1 MAAEH
6 PELVVAFMKGMIK
19 VGRWANEHQRA
30 AAAILDKQTFY
41 RDVAATYEGIKPIDL
56 VPNLSPQ
63 NLVSVEI
70 GKDFML
76 TDFMLSHGYI
86 KNDFD
91 VRAWAA
97 PEFLEH
103 RGRVSDGTG
112 GHDGFAPD
120 RILDLWYIG
129 IRTSGH
135 FKKEQRMKRVLL
147 TVAMLAWSL
156 ASAVGAEA
164 DRQAADEAAIR
175 KAVESYVAAFNQG
188 DAKALAAM
196 WSPEAVYTNPL
207 SGEQVVGR
215 AEIEKQ
221 FAAIFADAKGAKLEA
236 KTDSIQFVSPSVGI
250 EHGTAKVIV
259 PDQAPEESEYTAV
272 YVKRDDQWLLDRVT
286 EEDVLVIP
294 SHYEQLKDLEWMIG
308 RWVDQDDD
316 ATVVTECNWTKNN
329 NFMTRSFTV
338 QIRDRIDMAGMQI
351 IGWDPAAK
359 QIRSWVFDSDGGFG
373 QGTWT
378 KKDKRWYI
386 QQTGVLPDG
395 RKSTAVNIITY
406 IDDNTCTLQSVNRTV
421 DGELLPNIDEVKIT
435 KE

>member
-1 MAAEH
+1 
-6 PELVVAFMKGMIK
+6 
-19 VGRWANEHQRA
+19 
-30 AAAILDKQTFY
+30 
-41 RDVAATYEGIKPIDL
+41 
-56 VPNLSPQ
+56 
-63 NLVSVEI
+63 
-70 GKDFML
+70 
-76 TDFMLSHGYI
+76 
-86 KNDFD
+86 
-91 VRAWAA
+91 
-97 PEFLEH
+97 
-103 RGRVSDGTG
+103 
-112 GHDGFAPD
+112 
-120 RILDLWYIG
+120 
-129 IRTSGH
+129 
-135 FKKEQRMKRVLL
+135 MKRVML

-259 PDQAPEESEYTAV
+259 PDQAPEETEYTAV

-286 EEDVLVIP
+286 EEDVLVVP

-308 RWVDQDDD
+308 SWVDQDDD

-329 NFMTRSFTV
+329 NFITRSFTV

-351 IGWDPAAK
+351 IGWDPSAK

-395 RKSTAVNIITY
+395 RKSSSVNIITY
-406 IDDNTCTLQSVNRTV
+406 VDDNTCTLQSVNRTV
-421 DGELLPNIDEVKIT
+421 DGELLPNIEEVKIT
-435 KE
+435 KQ

>member
-1 MAAEH
+1 
-6 PELVVAFMKGMIK
+6 
-19 VGRWANEHQRA
+19 
-30 AAAILDKQTFY
+30 
-41 RDVAATYEGIKPIDL
+41 
-56 VPNLSPQ
+56 
-63 NLVSVEI
+63 
-70 GKDFML
+70 
-76 TDFMLSHGYI
+76 
-86 KNDFD
+86 
-91 VRAWAA
+91 
-97 PEFLEH
+97 
-103 RGRVSDGTG
+103 
-112 GHDGFAPD
+112 
-120 RILDLWYIG
+120 
-129 IRTSGH
+129 
-135 FKKEQRMKRVLL
+135 MKRVML
-147 TVAMLAWSL
+147 TVAMMAWSL
-156 ASAVGAEA
+156 ASAIGAEA

-250 EHGTAKVIV
+250 EHGTAKVLV
-259 PDQAPEESEYTAV
+259 PDQAPEETEYTAV

-286 EEDVLVIP
+286 EEDVLVVP

-329 NFMTRSFTV
+329 NFITRSFTV

-351 IGWDPAAK
+351 IGWDPATK

-386 QQTGVLPDG
+386 QQTRSPARWGEVLV
-395 RKSTAVNIITY
+395 REHHHV
-406 IDDNTCTLQSVNRTV
+406 RR
-421 DGELLPNIDEVKIT
+421 
-435 KE
+435 

>member
-1 MAAEH
+1 
-6 PELVVAFMKGMIK
+6 
-19 VGRWANEHQRA
+19 
-30 AAAILDKQTFY
+30 
-41 RDVAATYEGIKPIDL
+41 
-56 VPNLSPQ
+56 
-63 NLVSVEI
+63 
-70 GKDFML
+70 
-76 TDFMLSHGYI
+76 
-86 KNDFD
+86 
-91 VRAWAA
+91 
-97 PEFLEH
+97 
-103 RGRVSDGTG
+103 
-112 GHDGFAPD
+112 
-120 RILDLWYIG
+120 
-129 IRTSGH
+129 
-135 FKKEQRMKRVLL
+135 MKRVLL

-236 KTDSIQFVSPSVGI
+236 KTDSVQFVSPSVGI
-250 EHGTAKVIV
+250 EQGTAKVIV
-259 PDQAPEESEYTAV
+259 PDQAPEETEYTAV

-286 EEDVLVIP
+286 EEEVLVVP
-294 SHYEQLKDLEWMIG
+294 SHYEQLKELEWMIG

-329 NFMTRSFTV
+329 NFITRSFTI

-386 QQTGVLPDG
+386 QQTGILPDG
-395 RKSTAVNIITY
+395 GKSSSVNIITY
-406 IDDNTCTLQSVNRTV
+406 VDDNTCTLQSVNRTV
-421 DGELLPNIDEVKIT
+421 DGELLPNIEEVKVGRQSP
-435 KE
+435 